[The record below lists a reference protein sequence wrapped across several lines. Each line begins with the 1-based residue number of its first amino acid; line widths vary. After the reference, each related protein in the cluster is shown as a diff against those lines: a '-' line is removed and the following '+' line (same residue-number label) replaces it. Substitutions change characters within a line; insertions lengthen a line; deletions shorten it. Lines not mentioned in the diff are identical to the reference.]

1 MKRRKDKVRAMNE
14 QNDGYSGLFYVMLI
28 VGIVGVLGF
37 VLVAAGAGS

>member
-1 MKRRKDKVRAMNE
+1 MS
-14 QNDGYSGLFYVMLI
+14 DGEGLSGFGWFMLI